1 MQIKINNEI
10 KKFRNI
16 SECKLYIKENFNS
29 IDSYVIIDESLR
41 DIGRSIADAGKT
53 AKAKFKSFVS
63 NDLES
68 DKEVQRR
75 KVYNSLVKYMLK
87 ELGSGLNYVNLSKLL
102 IKKFGLS
109 ISDFLA
115 VLIKFLNDYKLDETN
130 IKEIADI
137 LLDND
142 YLDEKKVKSVI
153 GIEEEK
159 PSEDVRSD
167 VSNDKLSEVV
177 SGLKNLGYTST
188 EIKSMI
194 SNISEEDLNKKSVE
208 DLIKYIL
215 STVKTQH

>member
-1 MQIKINNEI
+1 MALETG
-10 KKFRNI
+10 
-16 SECKLYIKENFNS
+16 
-29 IDSYVIIDESLR
+29 YVRQMGNMTGFVLF
-41 DIGRSIADAGKT
+41 GK
-53 AKAKFKSFVS
+53 
-63 NDLES
+63 ES

-115 VLIKFLNDYKLDETN
+115 VLIKFLNDYKLDKTN

-142 YLDEKKVKSVI
+142 YLDEKKVKTVV

-215 STVKTQH
+215 STIKNQH